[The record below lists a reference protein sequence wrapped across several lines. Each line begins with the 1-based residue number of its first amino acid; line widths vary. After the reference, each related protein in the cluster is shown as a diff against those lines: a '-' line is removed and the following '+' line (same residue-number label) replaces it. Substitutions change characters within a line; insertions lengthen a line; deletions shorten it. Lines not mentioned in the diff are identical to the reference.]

1 MRIANRKTNPITS
14 EYKLKTVNYKLE
26 TSLTHEIPNFTTM
39 RKYTWIGF
47 FLLLPFCSLRA
58 GVLDSLLQVSIT
70 EKDPQQKCDHY
81 LRYINKLSGLS
92 RDSAVQLLL
101 NYEDS
106 CGNQFDFGR
115 YRAQSLRAY
124 FLCFESKYET
134 SLKLLHEALSKQK
147 VIKDESGIA
156 QTMNRLGI
164 VNNQFG
170 RFDIAMRYLRM
181 ARTEF
186 IRLKDTT
193 RLDMVLNNMGSFLN
207 GQGKDKEAIE
217 YYRQSLAIRLG
228 KKDFY
233 WVGYTYFNIG
243 SAYLTSEEMDS
254 AKYYLELALATFET
268 KTETGKVPPM
278 IHLGLADLYGQTKQL
293 DKAYSEVQKGLE
305 ASEAIGQTELV
316 LQGKL
321 LLSNILAEQ
330 RKFEQ
335 AFDAQREYLELKLS
349 VDSSNNASA
358 TAEIEAKYQNSEQAL
373 QIEHLT
379 TQKLEA
385 ENKAQKLTLYTIA
398 SVAVLLL
405 FAAVISLVWQR
416 RNQREKIE
424 RSILN
429 TRIAEAKMF
438 ALRAQM
444 NPHFIFNCIN
454 TAQHFVMNNQQQQA
468 YEYLSNFAKLLRLVM
483 ENSAKTFIPLEDE
496 LQQVKLYLE
505 LEAIRFNNK
514 FNYTLKMDSELGN
527 GVYEIPGM
535 LIQPIIENAIGHG
548 LINRNDDKGTL
559 LLQFKLEGE
568 TIVCEITDNGVGR
581 ERAAEI
587 KAGKNIHYGS
597 AAIPNIQ
604 ERLNVLQKETG
615 VNVSLS
621 ITDLKEDNKASGT
634 KVVLIIPYQ

>member
-1 MRIANRKTNPITS
+1 MK
-14 EYKLKTVNYKLE
+14 
-26 TSLTHEIPNFTTM
+26 
-39 RKYTWIGF
+39 KYTWIGL

-58 GVLDSLLQVSIT
+58 GTLDSLLQVSIN
-70 EKDPQQKCDHY
+70 EKNPEVKCDYY
-81 LRYINKLSGLS
+81 LKYINKLSGLS
-92 RDSAVQLLL
+92 RDSAVQMLLK
-101 NYEDS
+101 YEDS
-106 CGNQFDFGR
+106 CGTQFDFGR

-124 FLCFESKYET
+124 FLCFESKYEA
-134 SLKLLHEALSKQK
+134 SLKLLHEALAKQK
-147 VIKDESGIA
+147 TIKDESGIA

-170 RFDIAMRYLRM
+170 RFDLAMRYLAL
-181 ARTEF
+181 ARVEF

-193 RLDMVLNNMGSFLN
+193 RLDMVLNNMGAFLS
-207 GQGKDKEAIE
+207 GQKKDKEAIE
-217 YYRQSLAIRLG
+217 YYRQSLAIRLD

-233 WVGYTYFNIG
+233 WVAYTYFNLG
-243 SAYLTSEEMDS
+243 SSYLNEEIMDS
-254 AKYYLELALATFET
+254 AKYYLELSIVTFENQT
-268 KTETGKVPPM
+268 ATGKVPPM
-278 IHLGLADLYGQTKQL
+278 IHLGLANLYGQTNQL
-293 DKAYSEVQKGLE
+293 AKAHSEVQKGLE
-305 ASEAIGQTELV
+305 ASEATGQIELI

-330 RKFEQ
+330 HKYEQ

-349 VDSSNNASA
+349 VDSSNNAQSF
-358 TAEIEAKYQNSEQAL
+358 AEIEAKYQNTEQAL
-373 QIEHLT
+373 QIEQLS
-379 TQKLEA
+379 TQKLDA
-385 ENKAQKLTLYTIA
+385 ENKAQKLTLYTIGA
-398 SVAVLLL
+398 VAMLLL
-405 FAAVISLVWQR
+405 FGAVIGLVWQR

-424 RSILN
+424 RSLLN
-429 TRIAEAKMF
+429 TKIAEAKMF

-514 FNYTLKMDSELGN
+514 FNYTIKMDSELGN

-581 ERAAEI
+581 ERAAQI
-587 KAGKNIHYGS
+587 KADKNIHYSS

-604 ERLNVLQKETG
+604 ERLNVLHKETG
-615 VNVSLS
+615 VNVSLT
-621 ITDLKEDNKASGT
+621 ITDLQAGNEATGT

>member
-1 MRIANRKTNPITS
+1 MRTYIWIA
-14 EYKLKTVNYKLE
+14 LL
-26 TSLTHEIPNFTTM
+26 
-39 RKYTWIGF
+39 
-47 FLLLPFCSLRA
+47 LLLPLCSLRA
-58 GVLDSLLQVSIT
+58 GTLDSLLQVSIN
-70 EKDPQQKCDHY
+70 EKDPQVKCDYY
-81 LRYINKLSGLS
+81 LKYINKLSGLS

-101 NYEDS
+101 KYEDS
-106 CGNQFDFGR
+106 CGTRFDFGR

-124 FLCFESKYET
+124 YLCFESKYEA
-134 SLKLLHEALSKQK
+134 SLKLLHEALTKQK
-147 VIKDESGIA
+147 AIKDESGIA
-156 QTMNRLGI
+156 QTMNRLGLT
-164 VNNQFG
+164 NNQFG
-170 RFDIAMRYLRM
+170 RFDIAMKYLSL
-181 ARTEF
+181 ARAEF

-193 RLDMVLNNMGSFLN
+193 RLDMVLNNMGSFLS
-207 GQGKDKEAIE
+207 GQQKDKEAIE
-217 YYRQSLAIRLG
+217 YYQQSLAIRLG
-228 KKDFY
+228 KKDYF

-243 SAYLTSEEMDS
+243 SAYLNVGKTDS
-254 AKYYLELALATFET
+254 AKYYLELSLATFET

-278 IHLGLADLYGQTKQL
+278 IYLGLAGLYGQTNQL
-293 DKAYSEVQKGLE
+293 NKAYSNVQKGLE
-305 ASEAIGQTELV
+305 ASEAIGQTELI

-330 RKFEQ
+330 HKYEQ

-349 VDSSNNASA
+349 VDSSNNAA
-358 TAEIEAKYQNSEQAL
+358 TTAEIEARYENSEQAL
-373 QIEHLT
+373 QIEQLS

-385 ENKAQKLTLYTIA
+385 ENKAQRLTLYTIG
-398 SVAVLLL
+398 SVAVLLS
-405 FAAVISLVWQR
+405 FGAVIGLVWQR

-424 RSILN
+424 RSMLN
-429 TRIAEAKMF
+429 TKIAEAKMF

-468 YEYLSNFAKLLRLVM
+468 YEYLSNFARLLRLVM

-496 LQQVKLYLE
+496 LQQVKLYME

-514 FNYTLKMDSELGN
+514 FNYTIKMDSGLGN

-587 KAGKNIHYGS
+587 KAGKNIHYSS

-615 VNVSLS
+615 VNVSLT
-621 ITDLKEDNKASGT
+621 ITDLKEANEPVGT
-634 KVVLIIPYQ
+634 KVVLIIPFR